1 MRFVGP
7 DGVIPEMIEMM
18 DTKAVIRKN
27 MIEQRGL
34 LSIQEVTEKSNMI
47 TRRLCSL
54 IQYDNASRVM
64 AYMSYRNEVATGDF
78 IANCIRDGKRVA
90 IPKVQKFPDLALLPY
105 EITDPERDVMEGF
118 KGIPEPDASRLD
130 TVDPLEFDLVV
141 IPAAAFDKGR
151 NRIGY
156 GAGYYDRF
164 LVTLRPDCLKVG
176 IAYKMQILD
185 KFSADVYDIP
195 MDLVITENR
204 IY

>member
-1 MRFVGP
+1 
-7 DGVIPEMIEMM
+7 MM
-18 DTKAVIRKN
+18 ETKAAIRKKV
-27 MIEQRGL
+27 IEQRDL
-34 LSIQEVTEKSNMI
+34 LSIHEINEKSGSI

-54 IQYDNASRVM
+54 SQYINASTVM
-64 AYMSYRNEVATGDF
+64 TYMSYRNEVATDGF
-78 IANCIRDGKRVA
+78 ICNCIRDGKRVV
-90 IPKVQKFPDLALLPY
+90 IPKVQKIPDLALLPY
-105 EITDPERDVMEGF
+105 EIKDPDRDVVEGF
-118 KGIPEPDASRLD
+118 RGIPEPDASRLD
-130 TVDPLEFDLVV
+130 KVDPLEIDLVV

-204 IY
+204 II